1 MSEQTQQPQEEQP
14 LGTLFGVLGYNS
26 MSELEDFHTRLRNK
40 STADVLLA
48 IHSALRFSQLKG
60 AFSLEESEVV
70 SIALR
75 NLQDVM
81 KKATPNG

>member
-1 MSEQTQQPQEEQP
+1 MSQEPELTQTEQP
-14 LGTLFGVLGYNS
+14 FGTLFGVLGYNS
-26 MSELEDFHTRLRNK
+26 TSELEDFLERLRNK
-40 STADVLLA
+40 STTDVLLA

-81 KKATPNG
+81 KNSVPNK